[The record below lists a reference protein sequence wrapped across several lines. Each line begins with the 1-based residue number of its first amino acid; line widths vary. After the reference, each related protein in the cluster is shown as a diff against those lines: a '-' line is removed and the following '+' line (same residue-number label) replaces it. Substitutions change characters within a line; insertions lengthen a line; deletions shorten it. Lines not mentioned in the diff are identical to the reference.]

1 MGNAAKSVSLWAS
14 TQNGLLMPWLIV
26 AYALCTMLAD
36 HPNTQLTVQTM
47 HCCLRCEAKVRVA
60 ALWQTAYWRQ
70 FKREDDKSIVLPTF
84 ILVLFTLIQGHR
96 GLQKV
101 GGKVLIC
108 SCWSW
113 DSINFRLS
121 GCMKKVVHKMLVM
134 ALACIYF
141 KECNWCFC
149 LDRSSLQMFKSD
161 KYWAWP
167 PLNITCSWIPV

>member
-1 MGNAAKSVSLWAS
+1 M
-14 TQNGLLMPWLIV
+14 
-26 AYALCTMLAD
+26 
-36 HPNTQLTVQTM
+36 
-47 HCCLRCEAKVRVA
+47 
-60 ALWQTAYWRQ
+60 
-70 FKREDDKSIVLPTF
+70 SIVLPTF
-84 ILVLFTLIQGHR
+84 ISVLFTLIQGHS

-121 GCMKKVVHKMLVM
+121 GCMKKVIHKMLVM

-149 LDRSSLQMFKSD
+149 LNRSSLQMFKSD

-167 PLNITCSWIPV
+167 PLNITCSWIPVSEANDPFSQSYSPQKLCKNVGLLAGKLPHVSVFTENNNKNTPRMTVSILKQDPDYI